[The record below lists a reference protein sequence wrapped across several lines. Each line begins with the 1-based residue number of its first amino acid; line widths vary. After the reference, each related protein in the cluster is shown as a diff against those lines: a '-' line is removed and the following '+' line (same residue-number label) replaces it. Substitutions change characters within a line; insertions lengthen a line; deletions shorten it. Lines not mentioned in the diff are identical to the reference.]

1 MSRLIF
7 QFFHSFYSF
16 FKFFSAIFFHSPVYF
31 SFSAAYC
38 NRIISKYCKQKGNQS
53 MTLTQKEYGL
63 LKDAKGQ
70 EELCIA
76 KYQKYAAMAKSPDL
90 NALFSSMAQV
100 EQNHLQ
106 TITSMLNGTVPQ
118 TAQKLENANN
128 EYCKPFNYATDD
140 ERKSDALLCQ
150 DMLTTEKHVS
160 ALYDTSIFEF
170 SDPQARQTLNHI
182 QSEEQQHGEQIYA
195 YMKCNLM
202 YS

>member
-1 MSRLIF
+1 
-7 QFFHSFYSF
+7 
-16 FKFFSAIFFHSPVYF
+16 
-31 SFSAAYC
+31 
-38 NRIISKYCKQKGNQS
+38 
-53 MTLTQKEYGL
+53 MTLTQKEHGL

-76 KYQKYAAMAKSPDL
+76 KYQKYAQMAKSTDL

-106 TITSMLNGTVPQ
+106 TITSMMNGTVPQ
-118 TAQKLENANN
+118 PAQKLENSNN
-128 EYCKPFNYATDD
+128 NHCTPFNYASEDD
-140 ERKSDALLCQ
+140 RKSDALLCQ

-170 SDPQARQTLNHI
+170 SDPQARQVLNHI
-182 QSEEQQHGEQIYA
+182 QAEEQQHGEQLYA
-195 YMKCNLM
+195 YMNCNQM